1 MTPEEIDVNGEYY
14 TNQMKAYAIALDQQ
28 ETKRDVRASLIF
40 TDISEAWE
48 TLWTADEIAVI
59 EESLHSNLVG
69 RF

>member
-1 MTPEEIDVNGEYY
+1 
-14 TNQMKAYAIALDQQ
+14 MKAYAIALDQQ